1 MVVVNVCSLFACFAN
16 RFLYSLTCLG
26 DLGKVSGSRR
36 RGRLL
41 SLLVSIRGYADA
53 WPLTQSV
60 RSRGGMLGLKLGL
73 SVTLKVSI
81 GEGSVS
87 LVLIAPGVAPSEGA
101 WVFSSVGALRRHHLP
116 LQRGNCG
123 VISPT

>member
-1 MVVVNVCSLFACFAN
+1 MVVVNVCSLFARFAN

-41 SLLVSIRGYADA
+41 SLLVGIQGYADA

-87 LVLIAPGVAPSEGA
+87 LVLIALGVAP
-101 WVFSSVGALRRHHLP
+101 WVFSLVGELRRHHLS